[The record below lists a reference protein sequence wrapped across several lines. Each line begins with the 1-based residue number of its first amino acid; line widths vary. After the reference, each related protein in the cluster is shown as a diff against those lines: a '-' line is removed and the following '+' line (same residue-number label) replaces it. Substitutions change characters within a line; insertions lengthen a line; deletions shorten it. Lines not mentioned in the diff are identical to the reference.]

1 MKRKIILLAFCIA
14 LALTLCSFTSQKHEN
29 ENVCLQNAYQN
40 TKNSAAE
47 LNICSSKTETYDAEN
62 NADSYFFGEF
72 GDELEGIYES
82 FLSALPDGAPKSL
95 EEISGAIGIKE
106 AFQWLLSAVTSEKN
120 VKALALFLA
129 IGILLSISEAFAAE
143 LGDTAPVTRSAVA
156 IALSLPVLTMMRELV
171 FEVYDGIYESS
182 ALFSGMLPVL
192 CAILAVGSG
201 GAAAAA
207 SSATM
212 SASLGFVTN
221 VLSENLF
228 PLSAM
233 TFSLSMVS
241 ALDTGGITDG
251 AVKGI
256 RGIFNFLIGLSS
268 LLIVGILGAQ
278 TLIAVS
284 ADNLAI
290 KSAKYA
296 LSGMIPVVGG
306 MVSGALTTLI
316 AGVRLLSSTVGA
328 VSVIALFSVV
338 GVPLVRLLF
347 FRFCLFLCITVSSFS
362 GGGFGARLFTSMR
375 GALDT
380 LIAVFASS
388 TLIYA
393 LEIII
398 VTASVRGAM

>member
-1 MKRKIILLAFCIA
+1 
-14 LALTLCSFTSQKHEN
+14 
-29 ENVCLQNAYQN
+29 
-40 TKNSAAE
+40 
-47 LNICSSKTETYDAEN
+47 
-62 NADSYFFGEF
+62 
-72 GDELEGIYES
+72 
-82 FLSALPDGAPKSL
+82 
-95 EEISGAIGIKE
+95 
-106 AFQWLLSAVTSEKN
+106 
-120 VKALALFLA
+120 
-129 IGILLSISEAFAAE
+129 
-143 LGDTAPVTRSAVA
+143 
-156 IALSLPVLTMMRELV
+156 
-171 FEVYDGIYESS
+171 
-182 ALFSGMLPVL
+182 
-192 CAILAVGSG
+192 
-201 GAAAAA
+201 
-207 SSATM
+207 
-212 SASLGFVTN
+212 
-221 VLSENLF
+221 
-228 PLSAM
+228 M

-268 LLIVGILGAQ
+268 LFIVGILGAQ

-316 AGVRLLSSTVGA
+316 SGVKLLSSTVGA

-398 VTASVRGAM
+398 VTASVRGAL